1 MLQPRCVRPVSLRRL
16 EGLWS
21 AELRADDGSSN
32 IGVLVFRPQRVFG
45 DFYEEGRIRGGDR
58 YCAYHGTYVI
68 ENFGFTADVA
78 VTRYRTDE
86 PRPVFPGDGVMKLA
100 GTIESGV
107 ARRVIEFAVGEAPG
121 EARSVRL
128 IRRDGK

>member
-1 MLQPRCVRPVSLRRL
+1 MRPVSLRRL

-21 AELRADDGSSN
+21 AELRTSDCSSN

-78 VTRYRTDE
+78 VTRYRTGE
-86 PRPVFPGDGVMKLA
+86 TRPVFPGDGVIKLA
-100 GTIESGV
+100 GSIEPGV
-107 ARRVIEFAVGEAPG
+107 ARRVIEFAVEDAPG

-128 IRRDGK
+128 IRRDGR

>member
-1 MLQPRCVRPVSLRRL
+1 MSLRRL

-21 AELRADDGSSN
+21 AELRARDGGTN
-32 IGVLVFRPQRVFG
+32 IGVLVFRPRRVFG

-78 VTRYRTDE
+78 VTRYRLDE
-86 PRPVFPGDGVMKLA
+86 PRPVFPGDGVMKFA
-100 GTIESGV
+100 GSIEPGV
-107 ARRVIEFAVGEAPG
+107 ARRVIEFAVEDAPG

-128 IRRDGK
+128 IRRDGR

>member
-1 MLQPRCVRPVSLRRL
+1 MSLRRL

-21 AELRADDGSSN
+21 AELRAGDCSSN

-45 DFYEEGRIRGGDR
+45 DFYEEGSIRGGDR
-58 YCAYHGTYVI
+58 FCAYHGTYVI

-78 VTRYRTDE
+78 VIRYRDRE
-86 PRPVFPGDGVMKLA
+86 PRPVFPNDGVMKLA
-100 GTIESGV
+100 GTIEPGV
-107 ARRVIEFAVGEAPG
+107 ARRVVEFAVSDAPG
-121 EARSVRL
+121 GASRLRL

>member
-1 MLQPRCVRPVSLRRL
+1 MSLRRL

-21 AELRADDGSSN
+21 AELRAGDQGAN
-32 IGVLVFRPQRVFG
+32 IGVLVFRPRRVFG

-68 ENFGFTADVA
+68 ENRGFTASLA
-78 VTRYRTDE
+78 VTRYRSGE
-86 PRPVFPGDGVMKLA
+86 PRPVFPGDGTMKLA

-107 ARRVIEFAVGEAPG
+107 ARRVIEFAVSDAPG
-121 EARSVRL
+121 GARSLRL
-128 IRRDGK
+128 IRRDGR

>member
-1 MLQPRCVRPVSLRRL
+1 VSLRRL

-21 AELRADDGSSN
+21 AELRTGDQDVN
-32 IGVLVFRPQRVFG
+32 IGVLVFRPRRVFG

-58 YCAYHGTYVI
+58 SCAYHGTYVI
-68 ENFGFTADVA
+68 ENFGFTADVS
-78 VTRYRTDE
+78 VTRYGADE

-107 ARRVIEFAVGEAPG
+107 ARRVVEFAVTDAAGG
-121 EARSVRL
+121 ARSLRL

>member
-1 MLQPRCVRPVSLRRL
+1 MSLRRL

-21 AELRADDGSSN
+21 AELRAGDRGTN
-32 IGVLVFRPQRVFG
+32 IGVLVFRPHRVFG

-58 YCAYHGTYVI
+58 SCVYHGTYVI

-78 VTRYRTDE
+78 VTRYRAGE
-86 PRPVFPGDGVMKLA
+86 SRPVFPDDGDMKLS
-100 GTIESGV
+100 GTIESWV
-107 ARRVIEFAVGEAPG
+107 ARRVVEFTVSDAPDG
-121 EARSVRL
+121 ARTLRL

>member
-1 MLQPRCVRPVSLRRL
+1 MSLRRL

-21 AELRADDGSSN
+21 AELRAGERGAN
-32 IGVLVFRPQRVFG
+32 IGVLVFRPRRVFG

-58 YCAYHGTYVI
+58 FCVYHGTYVI

-78 VTRYRTDE
+78 VTRYRTGE
-86 PRPVFPGDGVMKLA
+86 PRPVFPGDGFMRLA
-100 GTIESGV
+100 GSIESGV
-107 ARRVIEFAVGEAPG
+107 ARQVIEFAVSGAPEG
-121 EARSVRL
+121 ARSLRL

>member
-1 MLQPRCVRPVSLRRL
+1 MSLRRL

-21 AELRADDGSSN
+21 AELRAVDCSSN
-32 IGVLVFRPQRVFG
+32 IGVVVFRPQRVFG

-58 YCAYHGTYVI
+58 FCAYHGTYII
-68 ENFGFTADVA
+68 ENFSFTADVA
-78 VTRYRTDE
+78 VTRYRDGE

-100 GTIESGV
+100 GTIEPGV
-107 ARRVIEFAVGEAPG
+107 ARRVVEFAVSDAPG
-121 EARSVRL
+121 GASSLRL

>member
-1 MLQPRCVRPVSLRRL
+1 MSLRRL

-21 AELRADDGSSN
+21 AELRAGERSSN
-32 IGVLVFRPQRVFG
+32 IGVVVFRPRRVFG

-58 YCAYHGTYVI
+58 SCVYHGTYVI

-78 VTRYRTDE
+78 VTRYRKGE

-100 GTIESGV
+100 GTIEPGV
-107 ARRVIEFAVGEAPG
+107 ARRVIEFAVKDAPG

>member
-1 MLQPRCVRPVSLRRL
+1 MRGVSLRRL

-21 AELRADDGSSN
+21 AELRADDCSSN
-32 IGVLVFRPQRVFG
+32 IGVLVFRPRRVFG

-58 YCAYHGTYVI
+58 SCVYHGTYVI
-68 ENFGFTADVA
+68 ENFGFTRRRGRHPLSGGRASLD
-78 VTRYRTDE
+78 RY
-86 PRPVFPGDGVMKLA
+86 FPSDGVMKLA
-100 GTIESGV
+100 GTIEPGV
-107 ARRVIEFAVGEAPG
+107 ARRVIEFAVKDAPG

>member
-1 MLQPRCVRPVSLRRL
+1 MSLRRL

-21 AELRADDGSSN
+21 AELRAHDCSSN
-32 IGVLVFRPQRVFG
+32 IGVLVFRPRRVFG

-58 YCAYHGTYVI
+58 SCVYHGTYVI

-78 VTRYRTDE
+78 VTHYRESE

-100 GTIESGV
+100 GTIEPGV
-107 ARRVIEFAVGEAPG
+107 ARRVIEFAVKDAPG
-121 EARSVRL
+121 EACSVRL